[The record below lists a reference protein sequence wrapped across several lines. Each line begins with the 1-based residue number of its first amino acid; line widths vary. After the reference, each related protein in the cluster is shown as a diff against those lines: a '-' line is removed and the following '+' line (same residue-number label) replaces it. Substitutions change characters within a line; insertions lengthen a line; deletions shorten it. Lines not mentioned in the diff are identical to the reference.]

1 MKTQLKKTAPT
12 IMLTALAGLTI
23 NPVFADFRMEE
34 IVITAQKRDSSV
46 SDTPIAITAISAD
59 QMRELGIASQQDV
72 ANFTPSMQYQEAA
85 GGSEENRIYLRG
97 IGRETN
103 SLGTE
108 PGVGVYV
115 NGFYSNEAGALTG
128 SSDRIDRVEI
138 LRGPQGTLFG
148 RNTTGG
154 AINVVSKKPGQE
166 IENVARVNVGS
177 YSHEKWELTSSG
189 PITDNVGYLV
199 HYTQNDRDSFF
210 DNVSG
215 PDQIGISS
223 DYTEVMF
230 DIDFSDRINWNI
242 RYATSSFEDESLEL
256 GLLKGYDYHNGVDAL
271 SRYGP
276 QVMNAEAFSPLAIQ
290 PAENDP
296 FDISSEYRGKV
307 AADDTTDIQSTLTI
321 DLDAFSIRIMNSDY
335 DLDWYGEKDF
345 DGTAGPVT
353 RFEKIG
359 QTEQNNQHEIQFV
372 SNGEGDLDWIVG
384 LFYFS
389 IENVQPYTLS
399 ESSNPYLINN
409 VQGPIVGT
417 PAPRFNPEG
426 IFYFQQGEL
435 DATSQAIYT
444 QFDWR
449 ATDRLTLSAGL
460 RYSEDEKEAYEEQDI
475 LFDSV
480 LDFCD
485 ESLFSG
491 LVAGGDPYADIPGCL
506 REGYFVS
513 EGDDE
518 FEETWYA
525 FNWRLNATY
534 DITDDSM
541 VYATVSTGSKPGG
554 FRLGG
559 LQNDPSTPENEAV
572 IDNEELT
579 AYELGYKG
587 FLGEDFSFSSAI
599 YYYDYSDIQVELD
612 IIDPVSGL
620 SQLKLTNASETEV
633 YGFEIESSWNLTDKL
648 SLLGNYSYMKSEYK
662 DDFFAFD
669 LKTDT
674 ERNVKGNELNRTPN
688 DKFSLSSYYVQ
699 PFDSGDI
706 VFTLSYSYISDQYT
720 SIYNDSIEQIDSY
733 EVVNTRLSWQ
743 PASGGYEISIYGRN
757 LTDELSYANRYSVS
771 GQRDGVRAS
780 GRPIDPETY
789 GMEVAVFF

>member
-1 MKTQLKKTAPT
+1 MKDQIKKHSHT
-12 IMLTALAGLTI
+12 ILFTALVSLNASHVL
-23 NPVFADFRMEE
+23 ADFRMEE
-34 IVITAQKRDSSV
+34 VVITAQKRDSSV

-59 QMRELGIASQQDV
+59 QMRELGITTQQDV

-128 SSDRIDRVEI
+128 SSDRINRVEI

-154 AINVVSKKPGQE
+154 AINVVSKKPGDE
-166 IENVARVNVGS
+166 IENVVRANAGS
-177 YSHEKWELTSSG
+177 YNHKKLELTSSG
-189 PITDNVGYLV
+189 PITDKVGYLI
-199 HYTQNDRDSFF
+199 HYTKNDRDSFF

-215 PDQIGISS
+215 PDPIGISS
-223 DYTEVMF
+223 DYGEVIF
-230 DIDFSDRINWNI
+230 DIDFTDRINWNV
-242 RYATSSFEDESLEL
+242 RYAVSSFEDESMEL
-256 GLLKGYDYHNGVDAL
+256 GLLKGYNYNNGAGAL
-271 SRYGP
+271 SRQGP

-290 PAENDP
+290 PGQSDP
-296 FDISSEYRGKV
+296 FSISSEFSGRV
-307 AADDTTDIQSTLTI
+307 SADNTTDFQSTLTI
-321 DLDAFSIRIMNSDY
+321 DFDAVSVRLMNSDY

-359 QTEQNNQHEIQFV
+359 QTEKNNQHELQFV
-372 SNGEGDLDWIVG
+372 SNGDGDLDWVVG

-389 IENVQPYTLS
+389 IENEQPYTLS
-399 ESSNPYLINN
+399 EANNPYLINN
-409 VQGPIVGT
+409 VQGPIAGT
-417 PAPRFNPEG
+417 PGPQANPDG

-435 DATSQAIYT
+435 DAISQAVYT

-449 ATDRLTLSAGL
+449 ANDRLTLSAGL
-460 RYSEDEKEAYEEQDI
+460 RYSEDEKKGYERQDI

-485 ESLFSG
+485 ESQFAT
-491 LVAGGDPYADIPGCL
+491 LVAGGDPYAPLAGCL

-513 EGDDE
+513 EGEDSHKESWD
-518 FEETWYA
+518 A
-525 FNWRLNATY
+525 FNWRLNASY
-534 DITDDSM
+534 QVGDDSM

-559 LQNDPSTPENEAV
+559 LHDDPATAENEAV

-587 FLGEDFSFSSAI
+587 VLGESFSFSSAV
-599 YYYDYSDIQVELD
+599 YFYDYKNIQVELD
-612 IIDPVSGL
+612 IIDPISGL
-620 SQLKLTNASETEV
+620 SQLKLTNASDTQV
-633 YGFEIESSWNLTDKL
+633 YGFEVESNWALTDKL
-648 SLLGNYSYMKSEYK
+648 SLLANYSYMMSEYVG
-662 DDFFAFD
+662 DFEALD
-669 LKTDT
+669 VKTNT
-674 ERNVKGNELNRTPN
+674 VRNVKGNELNRTPN

-699 PFDSGDI
+699 PFSSGDI
-706 VFTLSYSYISDQYT
+706 VFTLNYSYIGDQYT
-720 SIYNDSIEQIDSY
+720 SIYNDAIEQIGSY
-733 EVVNTRLSWQ
+733 EVLNTRLSWQ
-743 PASGGYEISIYGRN
+743 AASGRYEVSIYGRN
-757 LTDELSYANRYSVS
+757 LADELSYANRYSVS
-771 GQRDGVRAS
+771 GARDGVRGK
-780 GRPIDPETY
+780 GRPIDPLTY
-789 GMEVAVFF
+789 GMELAVFF